1 MGKGEP
7 DVSASAEAP
16 VPGVTTVDCVWAP
29 ADARPSVSVSV
40 ALYPDGFPPAGEGAG
55 NARHFYDGLRAEADR
70 DAAEPSAHVAVADE
84 SRGFSAAYAP
94 TGSLSRTVLADN
106 AVVTVVV
113 RPRTGADA
121 DLDRLARRLLERVAP
136 DAGVLADQVVAALR

>member
-1 MGKGEP
+1 MTTI
-7 DVSASAEAP
+7 DCLWAS
-16 VPGVTTVDCVWAP
+16 

-40 ALYPDGFPPAGEGAG
+40 SLYPNGFAPAGSGAG

-70 DAAEPSAHVAVADE
+70 DAARPSAHVAVADQ
-84 SRGFSAAYAP
+84 SQGFAAAYAP

-113 RPRTGADA
+113 RPPTDAAD
-121 DLDRLARRLLERVAP
+121 DLDGLSRYLLDRVAP